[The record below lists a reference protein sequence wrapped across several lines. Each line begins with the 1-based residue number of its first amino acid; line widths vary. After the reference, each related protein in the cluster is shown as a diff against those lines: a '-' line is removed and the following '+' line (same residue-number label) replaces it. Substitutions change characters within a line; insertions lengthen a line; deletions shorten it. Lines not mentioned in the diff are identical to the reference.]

1 MSFPCLSRAAIQCN
15 EYSWR
20 ASRQRHAVWKR
31 VFLEFLSLKGSR
43 WCVRQGLFLY
53 HDPVPPNSNSSKI
66 LFQTWTSLRP
76 HFNSLILVIICAE
89 APAKLC
95 YAPCVYLEAFL
106 FGLRQNYFA
115 AWLFQELSST
125 MGQWLLHLLS
135 LHCWPVFKNAF
146 WKLCWIFLC
155 LKILILGQ
163 DCMFRSHHKQNYI
176 SLGHWLGC
184 LPKQPCTLPNSS
196 VSHVLVEWWKGN
208 EKALKAQP
216 YESRVCVYFIEI
228 CISQKRKRH

>member
-1 MSFPCLSRAAIQCN
+1 MQWIKIFLTIRWRHFQSTGLYFNKCCQRESHLNSKILHPPFLSFPFLNKIQFALEIFKMSFPCLSSAAIQCN

-20 ASRQRHAVWKR
+20 ASHQRHAVWKR

-163 DCMFRSHHKQNYI
+163 DCMFRSHHK
-176 SLGHWLGC
+176 
-184 LPKQPCTLPNSS
+184 
-196 VSHVLVEWWKGN
+196 
-208 EKALKAQP
+208 
-216 YESRVCVYFIEI
+216 
-228 CISQKRKRH
+228 